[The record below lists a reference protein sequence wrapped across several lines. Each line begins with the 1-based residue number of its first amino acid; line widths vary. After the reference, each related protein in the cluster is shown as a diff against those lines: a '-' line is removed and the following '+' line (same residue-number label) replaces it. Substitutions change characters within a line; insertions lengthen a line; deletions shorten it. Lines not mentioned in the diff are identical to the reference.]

1 MYIVDYC
8 CTLVYIR
15 LIAFAPLDVFLA
27 TGLWRY
33 CSGCCF
39 EQHRPSFG
47 CGWQLPKAAIRVFPY
62 FRIKLKTTSD
72 VRSWWDDMGS
82 LIHYPH
88 IACILS
94 PKFPHDWAKLSEA
107 SAAWVLQPSRSSAPS
122 EQRATHQAC
131 RRSARVVR
139 HSNQGSEA
147 LYWKEFGGRIPI
159 HYHLRYVFSCNSFN
173 VLYEEHTHTHAHT
186 RILYIYNYIYIYI
199 YVYIMMYIYIYN
211 FLKKMIDNDIL
222 CISLSHSL
230 SLTLSLSIHH
240 MYSFINLHIHMTYVI
255 YI

>member
-8 CTLVYIR
+8 CTLVYSR
-15 LIAFAPLDVFLA
+15 LIAFAPLDVFFFLA

-122 EQRATHQAC
+122 EQRATHQAR

-139 HSNQGSEA
+139 RSNQGSEA
-147 LYWKEFGGRIPI
+147 LYWKEFGARIPI
-159 HYHLRYVFSCNSFN
+159 HHHVRYVFSCNSFN
-173 VLYEEHTHTHAHT
+173 VLYEEHTHTHART
-186 RILYIYNYIYIYI
+186 LGYN
-199 YVYIMMYIYIYN
+199 IYIYN
-211 FLKKMIDNDIL
+211 FIYNM
-222 CISLSHSL
+222 
-230 SLTLSLSIHH
+230 
-240 MYSFINLHIHMTYVI
+240 I
-255 YI
+255 YIYMYIYNDVYIYI

>member
-8 CTLVYIR
+8 CTLVYSR
-15 LIAFAPLDVFLA
+15 LIAFAPLDVFFFLA

-47 CGWQLPKAAIRVFPY
+47 CGWQLPKAAIRVLPY

-107 SAAWVLQPSRSSAPS
+107 SAAPS
-122 EQRATHQAC
+122 EQRGPLLHPNSAQRTKLVADRRESCGAATRG
-131 RRSARVVR
+131 RRLSIERNLERGFPFTTMWDMYFHVILLMFFMR
-139 HSNQGSEA
+139 STHT
-147 LYWKEFGGRIPI
+147 
-159 HYHLRYVFSCNSFN
+159 HTDT
-173 VLYEEHTHTHAHT
+173 HTHTHAST
-186 RILYIYNYIYIYI
+186 LGYNID
-199 YVYIMMYIYIYN
+199 IYIYN
-211 FLKKMIDNDIL
+211 FIYNM
-222 CISLSHSL
+222 
-230 SLTLSLSIHH
+230 
-240 MYSFINLHIHMTYVI
+240 I
-255 YI
+255 YIYICIYIYI